1 MKAKQVVKATAPGG
15 IPSSWGVL
23 GFFSEQLQACPH
35 PTLTQSRYRPEHVDW
50 QGGMKSEGE
59 GCSTLL
65 FSHGSTVVG
74 VAFSECQLHLASLG
88 SQNEGSRSL

>member
-23 GFFSEQLQACPH
+23 AFFSEQLQACP
-35 PTLTQSRYRPEHVDW
+35 TLHSHRARYRTEHVDW
-50 QGGMKSEGE
+50 RGAMKSEGE

-65 FSHGSTVVG
+65 PSHGSTVVG
-74 VAFSECQLHLASLG
+74 VAFSQCQLHLASLG